1 MTSPLRSSSAD
12 RRLLGV
18 QALGGPTPWVIAI
31 MSFSILIIAAAGLG
45 LANSASRF
53 ARSVEA
59 RYSIEVPAG
68 SARLPQLLDATKGV
82 AGTTNVTPVPESEMR
97 DTLRR
102 WLGPLADSRDLPVPA
117 LVSFDLEPGANP
129 NLVRKQILAI
139 EPNASIASH
148 SDAMKPLLRSL
159 RALQWIALTLVVLL
173 AGAASAA
180 VVLAARAAL
189 DTHRATIEVLHGL
202 GATDEQ
208 IAGLFQR
215 KIAINALVGSII
227 GAIAAGLALALL
239 AAGSAFLGQ
248 LTGGATLGQLDL
260 VVLALL
266 PFALTALATLVARSA
281 VLARLRRAL

>member
-1 MTSPLRSSSAD
+1 MMGLSRPSAAD

-45 LANSASRF
+45 LANSAGRF

-68 SARLPQLLDATKGV
+68 SARLAQLLEATKKV
-82 AGTTNVTPVPESEMR
+82 AGTTNVAAVPEREMR

-117 LVSFDLEPGANP
+117 LVSFDLKPGADP
-129 NLVRKQILAI
+129 DTVRKQILAI

-189 DTHRATIEVLHGL
+189 VTHRTTIEVLHGI

-208 IAGLFQR
+208 IARLFQR
-215 KIAINALVGSII
+215 KIAINALAGSIV

-248 LTGGATLGQLDL
+248 LTGGATLGRADI

-281 VLARLRRAL
+281 VLARLRRTL

>member
-1 MTSPLRSSSAD
+1 MTGLSRPSAAD

-45 LANSASRF
+45 LANSAGRF

-68 SARLPQLLDATKGV
+68 SARLAQLLEATKKV
-82 AGTTNVTPVPESEMR
+82 TGTTNVTAVPEREMR

-117 LVSFDLEPGANP
+117 LVSFDLKPGADP
-129 NLVRKQILAI
+129 DTVRKQILAI

-159 RALQWIALTLVVLL
+159 RALQWIALILVVLL

-189 DTHRATIEVLHGL
+189 DTHRTTIEVLHGI
-202 GATDEQ
+202 GATDQQ
-208 IAGLFQR
+208 IARLFQR
-215 KIAINALVGSII
+215 KIAINALVGSIV
-227 GAIAAGLALALL
+227 GALAAGLALALL

-248 LTGGATLGQLDL
+248 LTGGATLGSLDL
-260 VVLALL
+260 VLLALL

>member
-1 MTSPLRSSSAD
+1 MTGLSRPSAAD

-45 LANSASRF
+45 LANSAVRF

-68 SARLPQLLDATKGV
+68 SARLPQLLGATKGV
-82 AGTTNVTPVPESEMR
+82 TGTTNVTAVPEREMR

-117 LVSFDLEPGANP
+117 LVSFDLKPGADP
-129 NLVRKQILAI
+129 DTVRKQILAI

-189 DTHRATIEVLHGL
+189 DTHRTTIEVLHGI

-208 IAGLFQR
+208 IARLFQR
-215 KIAINALVGSII
+215 KIAINALVGSIV
-227 GAIAAGLALALL
+227 GALAAGLALALL

-248 LTGGATLGQLDL
+248 LTGGATLGSLDL
-260 VVLALL
+260 VLLALL